1 MNQVRKRRARPLEPG
16 RRTIRGLVSLAV
28 FEGASLEQTIRVA
41 AVREVEATL
50 DCRFE
55 DPVLC
60 LFAESHLEVLRE
72 AEICL
77 ERAVERTERA
87 REEDLPPE
95 YVAIGRIDEETF
107 LCAPRQPDETT
118 SHLYLYDCESRGA
131 RPTSAG
137 RWLEEQVGLYRERL
151 RDGTDE
157 QQSRVDDS
165 PSELQL
171 AKYRPDMI
179 PEPSPDV
186 RVRHPE
192 FGTGTVVDEY
202 DSGESKKYEIEFD
215 DETRTILAEYV
226 ELL

>member
-1 MNQVRKRRARPLEPG
+1 MNQVGKRRARPLDPG

-28 FEGASLEQTIRVA
+28 LEGASLEQSIRVA
-41 AVREVEATL
+41 AVREVESTL
-50 DCRFE
+50 DCWFE

-72 AEICL
+72 AGIDL
-77 ERAVERTERA
+77 EGAIERTERA

-107 LCAPRQPDETT
+107 LCAPRHPDETT
-118 SHLYLYDCESRGA
+118 SHLYLFDSESRGA
-131 RPTSAG
+131 RPMSAG
-137 RWLEEQVGLYRERL
+137 RWLEEKAGLYRERF
-151 RDGTDE
+151 RNGSDE
-157 QQSRVDDS
+157 QQSRVDES

-186 RVRHPE
+186 RVRHPK

-202 DSGESKKYEIEFD
+202 GSGESTKYEIEFD